1 MIGHITK
8 GIFKK
13 VTIGSGG
20 ENVMEETGDQKSE
33 WDRRGRERMIK
44 SNQHAVSSG
53 CTWRNLCCEIM
64 R

>member
-20 ENVMEETGDQKSE
+20 ENVMEETGDQ
-33 WDRRGRERMIK
+33 
-44 SNQHAVSSG
+44 NQSG
-53 CTWRNLCCEIM
+53 TGEGGNV
-64 R
+64 